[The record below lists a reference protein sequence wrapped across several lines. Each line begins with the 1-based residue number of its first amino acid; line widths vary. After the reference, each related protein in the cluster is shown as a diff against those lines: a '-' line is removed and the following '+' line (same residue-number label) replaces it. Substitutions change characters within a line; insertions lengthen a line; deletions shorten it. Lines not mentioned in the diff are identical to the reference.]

1 MALNIKMQ
9 SGDMQSGLRQL
20 VSLDNR
26 LRDQD
31 RPPRPGIPAPASNL
45 PDQASATFSI
55 LIAEDNAIN
64 QKVIERMVQKL
75 GYRVNLVANGR
86 EAIEAITALGHAPY
100 SLIFMDCQMP
110 EMDGFEACRQI
121 RKLNT
126 GVRIPIIA
134 ITANA
139 MKGDRERC
147 LAAGMDDYVSKP
159 FKQEDLRIVM
169 ERWLNRAASAEQE
182 SKRR

>member
-1 MALNIKMQ
+1 MALNN
-9 SGDMQSGLRQL
+9 DMQSGLRQL

-31 RPPRPGIPAPASNL
+31 GPPRPGIPAPASNL
-45 PDQASATFSI
+45 PDQASACSI

-110 EMDGFEACRQI
+110 EMDGFQATEEI
-121 RKLNT
+121 RKGESNGRHT
-126 GVRIPIIA
+126 PIIA
-134 ITANA
+134 FTASA
-139 MKGDRERC
+139 FLGDRDRC
-147 LAAGMDDYVSKP
+147 RDAGMDEFLTKP
-159 FKQEDLRIVM
+159 VKVDSLRKM
-169 ERWLNRAASAEQE
+169 LAKYLSNTPA
-182 SKRR
+182 

>member
-1 MALNIKMQ
+1 MAFE
-9 SGDMQSGLRQL
+9 SEPE
-20 VSLDNR
+20 V
-26 LRDQD
+26 
-31 RPPRPGIPAPASNL
+31 
-45 PDQASATFSI
+45 TFSRSAANLRSSLQDLGTLPGTRPATGSPAIPTELGTSRDRI

-75 GYRVNLVANGR
+75 GYPVDLVANGR
-86 EAIEAITALGHAPY
+86 EAIDALAGWSY

-110 EMDGFEACRQI
+110 EMDGFEACREI
-121 RKLNT
+121 RKLD
-126 GVRIPIIA
+126 GGAHIPIIA

-159 FKQEDLRIVM
+159 FKQEDLRVVI
-169 ERWLNRAASAEQE
+169 ERWLGVSAT
-182 SKRR
+182 KKA

>member
-1 MALNIKMQ
+1 MASSN
-9 SGDMQSGLRQL
+9 DMQTGFRQL
-20 VSLDNR
+20 VSLDSK
-26 LRDQD
+26 LREGSG
-31 RPPRPGIPAPASNL
+31 PKPASL
-45 PDQASATFSI
+45 CHEGGGGSSSI

-75 GYRVNLVANGR
+75 GYRVKLVANGR
-86 EAIEAITALGHAPY
+86 EAIEALALSSYA
-100 SLIFMDCQMP
+100 LIFMDCQMP

-121 RKLNT
+121 RKLNGT
-126 GVRIPIIA
+126 GAPTRIPIIA

-159 FKQEDLRIVM
+159 FTQENLRMVI
-169 ERWLNRAASAEQE
+169 ERWLSVE
-182 SKRR
+182 SRMAIKRG